1 MNTKSSSLVRFFR
14 GLGLLLLVAVMLT
27 DAYSAGPP
35 VDACITR
42 APGHGGER
50 QTGEC
55 PYSIDARNW
64 IPGRGTTS
72 KLHKMS
78 PNKIMFL

>member
-1 MNTKSSSLVRFFR
+1 MNTKPSSLACYFC
-14 GLGLLLLVAVMLT
+14 GIGLLLLVAVTLT

-35 VDACITR
+35 VDACISR
-42 APGHGGER
+42 VPGHGGER
-50 QTGEC
+50 QTGDC

-78 PNKIMFL
+78 PNKIIFL